1 MFKGDTMVKIKTAK
15 DVKSISD
22 KIVEQLVKG
31 NLTYFNIV
39 VAEDSSF
46 SNCFFTPTTEIEGK
60 QKRMIFVGDYEKI
73 LYMLLSHPKISD
85 IDYNPSKKMVSAV
98 FENPYEE
105 SEEEDF

>member
-1 MFKGDTMVKIKTAK
+1 MVKIKTAK
-15 DVKSISD
+15 DVKSVSN
-22 KIVEQLVKG
+22 KIVGQLVKG

-39 VAEDSSF
+39 VAESNIF

-85 IDYNPSKKMVSAV
+85 IDYNPSRNMVSAV

-105 SEEEDF
+105 SEEEGF